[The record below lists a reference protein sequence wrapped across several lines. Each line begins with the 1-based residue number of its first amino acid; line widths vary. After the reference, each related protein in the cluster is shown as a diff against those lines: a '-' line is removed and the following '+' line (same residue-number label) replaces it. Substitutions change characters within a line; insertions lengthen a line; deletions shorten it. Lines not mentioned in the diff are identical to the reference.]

1 MDLSRY
7 QMQLLREDAV
17 SALYRGTSSDGGAPL
32 LLVTAASPDTVSECH
47 PRFEYVLSLAHRLD
61 EKWAATPLSLER
73 HDGREFLVLQDQGGL
88 PLTAELGRPFEL
100 GRFLAV
106 ATNAAA
112 AVRQVHERGLIHK
125 DLRPDRFLAD
135 DLGTVRLLGFGKA
148 GSQTTVPELP
158 ATARGMA
165 DSLPY
170 VSPEQAGRMKEPVDE
185 RSDLYSLGVVFY
197 QMLTGELPFMAVD
210 AMEWIHSHVARRPI
224 PPRERHEAIPPVVQS
239 IVLKL
244 LSKNPD
250 DRYQTAAG
258 LESDLRRCLG
268 SFASTGRVEE
278 FDVGTADALRHLQ
291 VPDRLYGR
299 SLEIRTLLET
309 FEVARSPGGKAV
321 ALVSGPAGV
330 GKSSLIRE
338 LRKSIPFSGCLFAA
352 GKFDQYTRDIPY
364 ATIAQAFRGLVR
376 QILGAGEAELGRW
389 RLALSE
395 ALGPNAQ
402 LMINLIPE
410 LALVIGEQP
419 PAPDMPPHEAKFR
432 FNLVF
437 SRFIQV
443 FARPDNP
450 LVLLIDDV
458 QWLDIPT
465 LDLLARITV
474 DEDVANLMLICAYR
488 DDEVPRGHPLN
499 DAREAFR
506 AGSSR
511 YDELRLGPLD
521 DGEIRH
527 LLADMLG
534 NDVPSVARLAKLVQ
548 QKTGGNPF
556 FVLHFIEALDLEG
569 ALSYDHETAKWR
581 WDENRIR
588 ATKITDN
595 VADLVVSKL
604 GRLPLRALEMVKL
617 MACLGNGTSATILSL
632 ITAKPRQEVVG
643 ILWEAVEGGLL
654 LRSDD
659 DFVLVHDRVQEA
671 AYRMVP
677 EAERPEIHFRIGS
690 ALMEKLPPGALKK
703 HIFEVADQLGRGLD
717 QAVDPH
723 RLERIAE
730 LFLEAGRRA
739 KASVAYRSALK
750 YLKTG
755 LSLIENAGWERYLIR
770 FPLELESAECE
781 YLSGENEVAEAHLVH
796 LAAKAENAVDRGA
809 VVGLRSSLYLTLGD
823 QDKAVEVALEYLR
836 DFGIEWSAHPSDVEV
851 RAGIDDLYERLE
863 GRSIDQLV
871 HLPRMEDRDWLAV
884 MEVLAY
890 TILPAIVTDGNL
902 EELIYLQMVSLSLR
916 HGNCDASCYAYVSVI
931 IPLGLRSGDYAS
943 GGQFGRLGLELLER
957 HGMDR
962 FKARVYACY
971 GCFCV
976 PWTQHLSIS
985 EKYSRQAIAT
995 AVAGADLVFS
1005 VAPGEA
1011 LVAHLLIRGVDLE
1024 AAQRDAQQFLEA
1036 ASKTG
1041 FSLAADAAAGQLLHI
1056 RELRGIEEPDPALP
1070 VPEAFETY
1078 LVEAGERLKLVLA
1091 WYWIQRIVARYL
1103 AGDYVG
1109 ALAASRE
1116 AASNRSAKS
1125 FVEIAEFHFYSALA
1139 HAAAASRSDDM
1150 GRDAHVEALRL
1161 HQLHVDIW
1169 AKSSP
1174 ENFGNRAFLLSAE
1187 MARLDNRSIDA
1198 LELYEKAIASARQH
1212 GFVQNEGIASEL
1224 AGRFS
1229 GSLGLKSIAES
1240 FLKNARACFS
1250 AWGATA
1256 IVRRL
1261 DEENPGIGGE
1271 SNGIAKPEDHPL
1283 EMAAVV
1289 AMSQAVSG
1297 EIVLDRLI
1305 ERLMVTVV
1313 EHSGAVRGLLL
1324 LPKDGEMQIVSEAV
1338 TYDDGISV
1346 KLDTFERRLPETV
1359 LAYVTRTQD
1368 VVILDGGGDE
1378 HPFAEDPY
1386 VREAPSTSIL
1396 CLPIVK
1402 QKQLVGVLYLENGLS
1417 TNLFKQAQVAV
1428 LQLLA
1433 SQAAISLENAALYQA
1448 AKDTQEKARRAAEEL
1463 RLAYDMI
1470 PALAWNSDI
1479 DGTLLSFNKR
1489 WHDFTGLS
1497 LEESLGNGWMR
1508 AIHPDDLD
1516 KVVAKWI
1523 EVLGVGEAGE
1533 VEARMIRM
1541 DGVARSFLIRATPM
1555 RDQQGAIIKWYGTN
1569 IDIDDL
1575 KRMEEAQQHLSRAA
1589 RLTALGE
1596 LTASIAHEVNQP
1608 LMAIVM
1614 NAATCL
1620 KWLSEGQLEIE
1631 EARQAA
1637 ERIIRDSH
1645 RAGDVIA
1652 SIRALARKAPLSMEA
1667 VDINGMIDGVIV
1679 LTRGELQRHGISL
1692 ATDLDPN
1699 VGSVVGDRIQLQQV
1713 VLNLILNAAEAMG
1726 SATDGPRSLHL
1737 RSERLEDGKIMV
1749 SVTDSGPGVDPS
1761 RRDEIFDAF
1770 FTTKTA
1776 GLGMGLSICRSI
1788 VEAHGGTLWV
1798 RANEPTGSVFS
1809 FTLKGGAVVRTAP

>member
-677 EAERPEIHFRIGS
+677 ETERPEIHFRIGS

-890 TILPAIVTDGNL
+890 TILPAIITDGNL

-1187 MARLDNRSIDA
+1187 MARLDNRSINA